1 MSDDVGDSYNAVFKC
16 QRYSPDY
23 PGLEG
28 KDLTPMGTLTEIFSR
43 RAANPD

>member
-23 PGLEG
+23 PGLQG
-28 KDLTPMGTLTEIFSR
+28 KDLTPMGTLTEIFNR
-43 RAANPD
+43 RAANSD